1 LRQKIVLADSKK
13 IMIGGDEH
21 EQKNNYLA
29 MVVAF
34 VASTVAVTF
43 AGDCKGKVKGVE
55 GTIITV
61 TCTDGTEAK
70 AEGVAKIG
78 DSVDVKG
85 GKIAGKKKVM
95 EGC

>member
-1 LRQKIVLADSKK
+1 MSKK
-13 IMIGGDEH
+13 IIT
-21 EQKNNYLA
+21 LA

-34 VASTVAVTF
+34 VASTAAVTF

-55 GTIITV
+55 GAIITV

-85 GKIAGKKKVM
+85 GKDRRQE
-95 EGC
+95 EGDGGMLIS